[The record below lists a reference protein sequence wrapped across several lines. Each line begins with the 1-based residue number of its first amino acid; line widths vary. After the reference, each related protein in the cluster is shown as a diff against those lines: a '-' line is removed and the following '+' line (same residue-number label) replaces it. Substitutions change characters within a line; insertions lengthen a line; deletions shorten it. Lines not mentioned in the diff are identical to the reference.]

1 MPTNAGQQH
10 RTIQTE
16 PRHVTLAR
24 EAVER
29 GWTIGRIAQALR
41 ARLRR
46 DEHYLAYRQLKG
58 HHTPI
63 DEEIQGDLY
72 PLALAAYYL
81 EECVPASA
89 DLACAARPDA

>member
-1 MPTNAGQQH
+1 MPTKSEHTQQ
-10 RTIQTE
+10 TLQTE
-16 PRHVTLAR
+16 PRHLTLAR

-29 GWTIGRIAQALR
+29 GWTPGRITQALR

-58 HHTPI
+58 RHTPI

-81 EECVPASA
+81 EECVPPSA
-89 DLACAARPDA
+89 DLARAARPDA